1 MAGVMARKDSRVETS
16 DRKPQAVLALLLER
30 GTPMTAV
37 QVADA
42 LRAKGQPISERAARL
57 YLMETN
63 RAGFTR
69 SLGCRRGR
77 VLTDKG
83 RAELSSSRVMRRVG
97 FLSARIDRMTF
108 AMNFDLPRRSGS
120 VVVNVSLAERKA
132 FESCM
137 DEISQ
142 VFAKGYAMGRLAG
155 LLASGARIGSLIVPP
170 GQVGLCTVCSV
181 TLNGVLL
188 KHGIPTFSRFGGLIE
203 LDHGKATRFVDIICY
218 DGTTVDPLEVFIR
231 GGMTDYRGAI
241 AKGCGRIGASYREF
255 PVESRDLVQ
264 SLSANMDAIGL
275 GALLELGQPGQ
286 PVLDVMPSDERIAAV
301 VIGGLN
307 PVSILAERGFRVHPS
322 ALSGLMEFN
331 QLFPYEELPR
341 RLRQL

>member
-1 MAGVMARKDSRVETS
+1 MADHRDSSMAYVKAIEERRVETS
-16 DRKPQAVLALLLER
+16 GKKPQAVLALLLDR
-30 GTPMTAV
+30 GAPMTAV

-42 LRAKGQPISERAARL
+42 LRANGHTISERAARL
-57 YLMETN
+57 YLMETD
-63 RAGFTR
+63 RAGFTH
-69 SLGCRRGR
+69 SLGSRRGR

-83 RAELSSSRVMRRVG
+83 RAEISSSRVMRRVG

-120 VVVNVSLAERKA
+120 VVVNVSLAEPKA
-132 FESCM
+132 FVACM
-137 DEISQ
+137 DEVLQ
-142 VFAKGYAMGRLAG
+142 VFAKGYAMGRRAG
-155 LLASGARIGSLIVPP
+155 LLSAGARIGGLIVPP

-218 DGTTVDPLEVFIR
+218 DGTTVDPLEIFIR

-241 AKGCGRIGASYREF
+241 TTGCGRIGASYREF

-264 SLSANMDAIGL
+264 SLSADMDDIGL
-275 GALLELGQPGQ
+275 GALLELGHPGQ
-286 PVLDVMPSDERIAAV
+286 PVLDVMPSDER
-301 VIGGLN
+301 L
-307 PVSILAERGFRVHPS
+307 PPS
-322 ALSGLMEFN
+322 
-331 QLFPYEELPR
+331 
-341 RLRQL
+341 